1 MSDLKKL
8 KKYIFFKFSVE
19 EKMVFNTLKGGN

>member
-1 MSDLKKL
+1 MNDLKNKEN
-8 KKYIFFKFSVE
+8 IFFFKFSVE